1 LFLKNELEKIDLYLQ
16 KKKKINTHELIKLI
30 NLGENHSISELIDNC
45 LAKNNK
51 KTSAILNE
59 NNFSMEDCIIIIRT
73 FITKS
78 KRLLK
83 LLNDFEKNKNLDLV
97 LNNSKPPIFWKDKE
111 LVSQQIRKW
120 TSNKVKNL
128 IFNLN
133 NLELQIKKYN
143 SQSLNILLDFIT
155 DQTK

>member
-1 LFLKNELEKIDLYLQ
+1 
-16 KKKKINTHELIKLI
+16 
-30 NLGENHSISELIDNC
+30 
-45 LAKNNK
+45 
-51 KTSAILNE
+51 
-59 NNFSMEDCIIIIRT
+59 MEDCIIIIRT